1 MKQEKF
7 INFLIELS
15 NRDNEVLIESILEAY
30 GVCFFNISINKEIK
44 NILEVASKTN
54 PLCEGV
60 LDMFR
65 GDAKKKVMMF
75 MIPLLLAA
83 AAHGKS
89 LQSKEVIG
97 AISDKVVAMSTTG
110 DGDNHGMNNDMAN
123 DLTKEVVKKYGGQIK
138 EKAEKGDAGTKS
150 DVSHSTDG
158 LVKKLV
164 DTIKEGNSETVNKYL
179 GHLAEKNPDLA
190 KKLAT
195 DVAHQL
201 KQITG
206 NGEDHKTS
214 TSFHS
219 YDKVQLEKMSPD
231 DLKELSKKGDISV
244 SKDMQMAIDKVH
256 ATHGQNVN
264 ANVIENNGLYYG
276 FVAK

>member
-1 MKQEKF
+1 MKHEKF
-7 INFLIELS
+7 INFIISINDENNDILIET
-15 NRDNEVLIESILEAY
+15 ILEAY
-30 GVCFFNISINKEIK
+30 GRCFFDISINKEVQ
-44 NILEVASKTN
+44 NILESISKTN

-65 GDAKKKVMMF
+65 GDTKKKIMMF

-97 AISDKVVAMSTTG
+97 AVSDKVVAMSTTG
-110 DGDNHGMNNDMAN
+110 GGDGSMDNDMAN

-138 EKAEKGDAGTKS
+138 EKANA
-150 DVSHSTDG
+150 SHSTDG

-164 DTIKEGNSETVNKYL
+164 DTIKEGQSETVNKYL

-206 NGEDHKTS
+206 SGEGHETSKVTDHDYQKDFT
-214 TSFHS
+214 S
-219 YDKVQLEKMSPD
+219 YDKAQLEKMSPD
-231 DLKELSKKGDISV
+231 KLHDLVKKGDISS

-256 ATHGQNVN
+256 ATHGQNVK
-264 ANVIENNGLYYG
+264 ANVIENNGIYYG